1 MALVTKKGI
10 VDRFNSAQDS
20 LVIQAADMSLE
31 TVAAMVESE
40 AIDVQPQYQR
50 RERWDMK
57 AQSALIESFLLN
69 IPVPPVYLA
78 EESFGT
84 YSVIDGK
91 QRLTTIKRFMREEF
105 SLSILDRFNELEG
118 KKFAGLPADLQNAL
132 RIRPYVRVVTLL
144 KQSDP
149 ELKYEVFT
157 RLNTGGVALAA
168 QEIRN
173 AMYRGKLNDLLVELS
188 GDKFL
193 RKQLKIKTLREDAY
207 ATMADVEYVLRFL
220 TMRDSWNSF
229 SGDYRRSMDYFM
241 RDNRE
246 PGKTKLA
253 NFRATYQESMLRCKK
268 LWGDSAF
275 RRYDPENSVYRDQ
288 FLSALYDAQM
298 VAVSE
303 LSSAQYA
310 ALSGKSSK
318 IISKTKTLFSDPE
331 FNDAIRVSTN
341 TPIRVKKRIEKTINL
356 LKSAI

>member
-1 MALVTKKGI
+1 MTPVSPKDIVT
-10 VDRFNSAQDS
+10 RFNSAQDS

-31 TVAAMVESE
+31 TVAAMVQSG

-50 RERWDMK
+50 RERWKGK
-57 AQSALIESFLLN
+57 ALSALIESFLLN

-105 SLSILDRFNELEG
+105 AMTELDRFIELEG
-118 KKFAGLPADLQNAL
+118 QKFSGLPADLQNAL
-132 RIRPYVRVVTLL
+132 KIRPYLRVVTLL

-157 RLNTGGVALAA
+157 RLNTGGVALQP

-188 GDKFL
+188 ANKFL
-193 RKQLKIKTLREDAY
+193 RKQLKIKTLREDTY
-207 ATMADVEYVLRFL
+207 MTMSDVEYVLRFYS
-220 TMRDSWNSF
+220 MRETWKTF

-241 RDNRE
+241 RDNRAAS
-246 PGKTKLA
+246 PVTLKNLKLSFQT
-253 NFRATYQESMLRCKK
+253 NIRRCEQ
-268 LWGDSAF
+268 LWGTTAF
-275 RRYDPENSVYRDQ
+275 RRYDPATKLYRDQ

-298 VAVSE
+298 VAVSR
-303 LSSAQYA
+303 LSEKNF
-310 ALSGKSSK
+310 GKLIPHPK
-318 IISKTKTLFSDPE
+318 AVIAKTKELFSDSA
-331 FNDAIRVSTN
+331 FDNAIRVSTN
-341 TPIRVKKRIEKTINL
+341 TPTRIRHRIEATLKILQSL
-356 LKSAI
+356 L